1 MSRGVF
7 VGTISVL
14 VALLLITSSL
24 AVLYYGQAQSLA
36 SENQRYVG
44 ELDTSLSS
52 YRSLVAS
59 YDQSLK
65 DYNSTLSLLS
75 DAVANL
81 NTSTLAYK
89 NASLALPS
97 LWGDFQNLA
106 ALGGRQVASYSVSM
120 LVVYGNGTRQWYND
134 SSALPGWNGYL
145 VTLVLLNG
153 NVQATWYPTYGEH
166 LVSGIN
172 GVPSDA
178 STSWFV
184 WEFEGGNWSVAPTG
198 VDLIRIHNDSVIA
211 WTLCGYDANFNPSCH
226 P

>member
-44 ELDTSLSS
+44 ELDASLSS

-65 DYNSTLSLLS
+65 DYNSTLSLLG

-97 LWGDFQNLA
+97 LWSDFQNLA
-106 ALGGRQVASYSVSM
+106 ALGGRRV
-120 LVVYGNGTRQWYND
+120 
-134 SSALPGWNGYL
+134 
-145 VTLVLLNG
+145 
-153 NVQATWYPTYGEH
+153 
-166 LVSGIN
+166 
-172 GVPSDA
+172 
-178 STSWFV
+178 
-184 WEFEGGNWSVAPTG
+184 
-198 VDLIRIHNDSVIA
+198 
-211 WTLCGYDANFNPSCH
+211 
-226 P
+226 